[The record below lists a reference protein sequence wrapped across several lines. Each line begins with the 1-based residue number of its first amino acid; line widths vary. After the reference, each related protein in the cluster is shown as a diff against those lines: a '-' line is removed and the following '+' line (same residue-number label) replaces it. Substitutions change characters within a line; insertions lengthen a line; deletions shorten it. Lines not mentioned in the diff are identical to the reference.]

1 MEAIGNDKRLYTLDE
16 EELQIHQ
23 TILKTKVTSKEAHIL
38 ERSLVQSYPG
48 LSLNE
53 VIKEENDKLR
63 GELQEG
69 LGMDHVGVIYHLLNT
84 IESVFLPNNG
94 LELSTP
100 PNKYLNENLEA
111 KNGDNFD
118 PIESFCIFDQLGISG
133 HYNDQTMSFDH
144 VYEEK
149 LATSSPS
156 RYECDNVFFA
166 MS

>member
-1 MEAIGNDKRLYTLDE
+1 MEM
-16 EELQIHQ
+16 
-23 TILKTKVTSKEAHIL
+23 
-38 ERSLVQSYPG
+38 SLAQSYPG

-63 GELQEG
+63 LELQEG

-84 IESVFLPNNG
+84 IESVFPPNNG
-94 LELSTP
+94 LELSAT
-100 PNKYLNENLEA
+100 PNKYLNETLDT

-118 PIESFCIFDQLGISG
+118 LIESFCIFDHLGISG

-149 LATSSPS
+149 LSTSSPS
-156 RYECDNVFFA
+156 RYACDKDFLQRLKHFCTKA
-166 MS
+166 SQS